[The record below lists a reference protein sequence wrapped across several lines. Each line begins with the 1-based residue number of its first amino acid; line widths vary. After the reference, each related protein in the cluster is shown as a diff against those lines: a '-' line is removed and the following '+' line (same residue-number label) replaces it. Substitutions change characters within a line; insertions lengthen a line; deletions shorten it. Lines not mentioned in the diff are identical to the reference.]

1 MSYSFD
7 YLYGSTQQILK
18 KCGLDAGKA
27 ESTAR
32 ILIEG
37 DLLGH
42 RTHGLQLLPAY
53 VESLESGK
61 METEGSFEIL
71 NENPATC
78 LIDGRYLP
86 GIWLVEKAIDKAI
99 GMAKSNGSGTVV
111 IRKSHHI
118 ACLAAFLEKVA
129 RQNLVLLLACS
140 DPANKSVAPFGGT
153 TAVYSPD
160 PLAMGIPTSGDP
172 ILIDVSM
179 SATANGVV
187 ALAAAKGEKLGGPW
201 LLQKDGQATND
212 PSAFFHEPPATV
224 LPLGGMDLG
233 YKGFALGMMIEVLT
247 SALGGFGRADDP
259 GRWGANVFVQVID
272 PASFAGQGGFMREI
286 DYFKNACLSSQPLD
300 PANPVRIPGEKALKL
315 KARQLQNGLDLLP
328 QTEKGFKSL
337 LEKFGLT

>member
-1 MSYSFD
+1 MPFSFD
-7 YLYGSTQQILK
+7 YLYESTQQILRK
-18 KCGLDAGKA
+18 SGLDAEKA

-53 VESLESGK
+53 VESIESGE
-61 METEGSFEIL
+61 MEIEGDFEIL
-71 NENPATC
+71 NESSATC
-78 LIDGRYLP
+78 MIDGRYLP
-86 GIWLVEKAIDKAI
+86 GIWLVEKAIEKAI
-99 GMAKSNGSGTVV
+99 QMAKTHGSGTVV

-129 RQNLVLLLACS
+129 RQNLVILLACS
-140 DPANKSVAPFGGT
+140 DPANRSVAPFGGT

-172 ILIDVSM
+172 VLIDVSM

-187 ALAAAKGEKLGGPW
+187 AMAATGGEKLNGPW
-201 LLQKDGQATND
+201 LLRKDGQATDD
-212 PSAFFHEPPATV
+212 PGAFFNEPPATV

-247 SALGGFGRADDP
+247 SALGGFGRADEP

-272 PASFAGQGGFMREI
+272 PTTFAGQGAFMQEI
-286 DYFKNACLSSQPLD
+286 DYFKNACLQSD
-300 PANPVRIPGEKALKL
+300 PIDPENPVRIPGEKALKL
-315 KARQLQNGLDLLP
+315 KARQLENGLDLLP
-328 QTEKGFKSL
+328 RTEKGFKNL
-337 LEKFGLT
+337 LEKFVLK